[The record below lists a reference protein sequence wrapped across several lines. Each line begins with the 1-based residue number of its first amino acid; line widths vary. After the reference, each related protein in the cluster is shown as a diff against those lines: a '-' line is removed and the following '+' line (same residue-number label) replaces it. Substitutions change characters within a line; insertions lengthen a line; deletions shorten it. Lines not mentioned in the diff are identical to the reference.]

1 MNNLP
6 SLSDLKVFCIVA
18 KRKSFVA
25 SADELNASPAYV
37 SKRIN
42 ILENNLN
49 CTLFHRS
56 TRHVSLTEDGKLIL
70 ERVSNILN
78 EFDELNDLINNPQ
91 NTPSGRIDIVS
102 SFGLARSH
110 LTPILSKLMNM
121 YPELDIQF
129 NTIDHAID
137 LIQHSMD
144 LDIFVGNDISPNM
157 IAKKLLSNFRILCAS
172 PQYLAINSE
181 PDDLDELVHHSCLV
195 IKEREQS
202 TKIWKLRSPME
213 DVSTSVTPRFISN
226 NSEIIK
232 QLALEGQGIMLCS
245 VWDVIEELHTGK
257 LQHIMT
263 SYWQDADIWAV
274 YPSRLRSSSKLK
286 TCILFIQTELLNRLQ
301 HINRLTPG
309 RPIVAKFDLPPPL
322 KEKVFL

>member
-1 MNNLP
+1 MTS
-6 SLSDLKVFCIVA
+6 SL
-18 KRKSFVA
+18 
-25 SADELNASPAYV
+25 
-37 SKRIN
+37 
-42 ILENNLN
+42 
-49 CTLFHRS
+49 
-56 TRHVSLTEDGKLIL
+56 
-70 ERVSNILN
+70 
-78 EFDELNDLINNPQ
+78 
-91 NTPSGRIDIVS
+91 SGRIALVTGASRGIGAAVAKAYAKAGAHVIITARTVGALERLDDDIRAAGGNATILTMDLLGLDDLDKLGPTIYER
-102 SFGLARSH
+102 FG
-110 LTPILSKLMNM
+110 K
-121 YPELDIQF
+121 
-129 NTIDHAID
+129 
-137 LIQHSMD
+137 